1 MLDLNHILL
10 FIAGVSSLVM
20 LAQTLRRG
28 GAFRAWRLASLAVLL
43 VTGVAW
49 LVNPD
54 TAGFVGGG
62 AWLALLMVPASGIR
76 RVSELATH
84 QRYARA
90 RQWAVPLRFLHPSG
104 ALRAQTELLRALE
117 LAQAG
122 KFSEALA
129 LLAPLRNNHTNAGR
143 QAIAQSFRLRGEWT
157 NLVGW
162 MRSEVPPAVRR
173 TDFALIPLYLRALGE
188 TGVRDEMLLEFA
200 NLIAV
205 GPVSQPTWSYQSS
218 LMAVLAFC
226 GRLHD
231 YQKQATFRR
240 FPRELRDFWMATSQ
254 LAAGNVSVGCARLE
268 KLRAATR
275 DQLLLSE
282 IAQRLHGADS
292 IVRAP
297 LSQPGF
303 ALLHRIEQSDRP
315 VPRVFGSE
323 TRWPTIAVL
332 IFIVL
337 NIAMFGVEVW
347 LGGSMNQL
355 TLHRLGALEPWA
367 VRFGG
372 EYWRMLTSLFLHY
385 GPLHLIVN
393 LYALFV
399 IGPGLERI
407 IGSVRFALYYLLA
420 GLGSSAGVLLLRLS
434 DLSRPD
440 QLVGAS
446 GCVMGIVGVWAGY
459 LVRHRHEPFAGRR
472 LWNIALIVLIQ
483 TAFDLSTPQISMTAH
498 LSGLVTGLLLGLLI
512 RPRSAPSR

>member
-10 FIAGVSSLVM
+10 FIACVSPLVM

-28 GAFRAWRLASLAVLL
+28 GVFRTWRLASLTVLL
-43 VTGVAW
+43 VTGGAW
-49 LVNPD
+49 LINRD

-62 AWLALLMVPASGIR
+62 AWLVLLMAPASGIR

-90 RQWAVPLRFLHPSG
+90 RQWAVPLRFLHPSE
-104 ALRAQTELLRALE
+104 ALHAQAKLLRALE
-117 LAQAG
+117 RAQAG
-122 KFSEALA
+122 NFSEALG

-162 MRSEVPPAVRR
+162 VRSDVPPVVRR
-173 TDFALIPLYLRALGE
+173 TDFALMPLYLRALGE
-188 TGVRDEMLLEFA
+188 TGVRDEMVLEFA
-200 NLIAV
+200 NLLTTAR
-205 GPVSQPTWSYQSS
+205 PTWSYQSS
-218 LMAVLAFC
+218 LMTVLAFC
-226 GRLHD
+226 GRLHSHD
-231 YQKQATFRR
+231 KPATFRK
-240 FPRELRDFWMATSQ
+240 FPQELRDFWMATSEF
-254 LAAGNVSVGCARLE
+254 AAGNLSPGLAQLE
-268 KLRAATR
+268 KLRATTN

-282 IAQRLHGADS
+282 IAQRLRAADFFAN
-292 IVRAP
+292 AP

-315 VPRVFGSE
+315 APRVFGSE
-323 TRWPTIAVL
+323 TRWPTTAVL

-337 NIAMFGVEVW
+337 NILMFGAEVW
-347 LGGSMNQL
+347 FGGSTNPF

-367 VRFGG
+367 IRFGG

-385 GPLHLIVN
+385 GPLHLVMN

-399 IGPGLERI
+399 IGPGMERI
-407 IGSVRFALYYLLA
+407 IGSLRFSFYYLLA

-434 DLSRPD
+434 GLSRSE

-472 LWNIALIVLIQ
+472 LWNIVLIVAIQ
-483 TAFDLSTPQISMTAH
+483 TAFDLSTPQISMAAH
-498 LSGLVTGLLLGLLI
+498 LSGLVTGFILGLLI
-512 RPRSAPSR
+512 APRRLTNSCS